1 MTDLVGKQVKVET
14 KRGKETYTGL
24 GVVVEFEPRMFIGHG
39 QNSINTVLK
48 VGWNTSQCIQYTFD
62 GDGTYNIGRKIEAP
76 SGSKTHFFYNTP
88 KISRNHHAKIEVR
101 GGQLTLTPINKKS
114 VYVLKWKLLNE
125 WANENRPDGPLK
137 QAWQK
142 IKEKDPD
149 FEITDTP
156 APVFTKVEGSECL
169 ADGDQVFMGDIN
181 LDVFKDKEMR
191 QNYTFKVE
199 VQIRERIRTQCTKGN
214 YLVKIGGTEEDAK
227 LGARPF
233 VEYVN
238 SLIGLTKSWQY
249 TDALRKFEEKSEL
262 TPPQVSA
269 KKRKIS
275 DAECTGLEPWRGYMM
290 LTRRQFKVV

>member
-24 GVVVEFEPRMFIGHG
+24 GVVVAFEPMMFIGHG
-39 QNSINTVLK
+39 KNSMNTVLK
-48 VGWNTSQCIQYTFD
+48 VGWNTSQCIQYTIN
-62 GDGTYNIGRKIEAP
+62 GDGTYNIGRKIEGP
-76 SGSKTHFFYNTP
+76 SGFKTHFFYNTP
-88 KISRNHHAKIEVR
+88 KISRNHAKIQVKGR
-101 GGQLTLTPINKKS
+101 QLILTPIDNKS

-125 WANENRPDGPLK
+125 WADENRPDGPLK
-137 QAWQK
+137 QTQK
-142 IKEKDPD
+142 KAKEKDPD

-238 SLIGLTKSWQY
+238 SLIGLTNSWQY
-249 TDALRKFEEKSEL
+249 NNRLRKFEEASEL
-262 TPPQVSA
+262 TLQEVSA

-275 DAECTGLEPWRGYMM
+275 DAECTGLAPWRGYMM